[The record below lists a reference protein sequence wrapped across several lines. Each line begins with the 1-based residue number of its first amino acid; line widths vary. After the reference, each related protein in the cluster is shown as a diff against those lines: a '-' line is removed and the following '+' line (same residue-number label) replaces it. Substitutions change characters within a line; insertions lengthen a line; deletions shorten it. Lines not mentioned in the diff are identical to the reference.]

1 MKDVLIKLNM
11 VKNHNKIVNL
21 KQKNIENNIKTQEL
35 VDSYKEIVK
44 DYEQKMQEEIK
55 TMNDK
60 INLIEEKNANLQM
73 QCQFYKDCL
82 DKIPNFI
89 VRIFVGKNKKLLN
102 K

>member
-11 VKNHNKIVNL
+11 VKNHNEIVNL
-21 KQKNIENNIKTQEL
+21 KQKNKENNTKTQEL
-35 VDSYKEIVK
+35 VDSYKKIVS
-44 DYEQKMQEEIK
+44 DYENKMQKEIK
-55 TMNDK
+55 QMNEK
-60 INLIEEKNANLQM
+60 INKIEEDNINLKM